1 MALCD
6 TVKLL
11 MALINIADDLLIP
24 QPLPLTIWSDSQ
36 SAIQIATN
44 PVSSHRTRHINLR
57 HHFIREQVLAKRIIA
72 RYIST
77 VDMLADLL
85 TKGTGRATFE
95 LLRDLILTLVLNLL
109 E

>member
-1 MALCD
+1 
-6 TVKLL
+6 
-11 MALINIADDLLIP
+11 MALINIAADLLIP
-24 QPLPLTIWSDSQ
+24 QPLPLMIWSDSQ

-57 HHFIREQVLAKRIIA
+57 HHFIREQVQANRILV

-85 TKGTGRATFE
+85 TKGVGRVTFE
-95 LLRDLILTLVLNLL
+95 LLRDLILTLRLNLI